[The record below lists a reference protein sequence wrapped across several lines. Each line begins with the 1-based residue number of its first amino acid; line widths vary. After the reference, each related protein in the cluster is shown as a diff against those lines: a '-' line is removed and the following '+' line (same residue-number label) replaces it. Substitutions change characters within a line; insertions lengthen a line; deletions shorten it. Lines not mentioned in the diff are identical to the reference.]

1 MVECSKSVLDAID
14 LGMEA
19 EKKASE
25 FYAEAAAKI
34 GSGPGAEMFN
44 QLSEFEKG
52 HYQALDKLKQSLEGE
67 SCYITYESALMDPA
81 GLEGSSKLNEA
92 VKKDIL
98 EILNLGIS
106 NEKNA
111 ARAYRELAAEIEDE
125 NGKAMFEQMAR
136 EEDQHA
142 RLLDDQLYDLK
153 NKGEIVWG
161 D

>member
-19 EKKASE
+19 EKKAAE
-25 FYAEAAAKI
+25 FYAGAAAKI
-34 GSGPGAEMFN
+34 GSGPGAELFR
-44 QLSEFEKG
+44 QLSDFEQG
-52 HYQALDKLKQSLEGE
+52 HYRALSELKNSLEGNQ
-67 SCYITYESALMDPA
+67 CYITYESALMDSS
-81 GLEGSSKLNEA
+81 GLEGSTKLDEA
-92 VKKDIL
+92 IKKDIL

-125 NGKAMFEQMAR
+125 NGKAMFEQMAK

-142 RLLDDQLYDLK
+142 RILDDQLYDLK
-153 NKGEIVWG
+153 NKGELVWG